1 MHFWSRGALFSL
13 SSIFPT
19 CGYFCGGL
27 LPPDV
32 RPGAPIHILQCRCR
46 CRCRCLCRCRC
57 RFRFRC
63 RCYPCGYF
71 RGGRVKE
78 SDGECCSQG
87 GVWARPGPGAG
98 PPAQVRPAGAGPA
111 HQARRRRSGPPAQVQ
126 ARRRR
131 SGPPDRCLGLC
142 FPSRETKSRTGL
154 SRGCPP
160 RGLLRVQGPAPVS
173 QLPRAP
179 APLLAF

>member
-1 MHFWSRGALFSL
+1 MENVAPRGE
-13 SSIFPT
+13 
-19 CGYFCGGL
+19 CG
-27 LPPDV
+27 PVP
-32 RPGAPIHILQCRCR
+32 
-46 CRCRCLCRCRC
+46 
-57 RFRFRC
+57 
-63 RCYPCGYF
+63 
-71 RGGRVKE
+71 GRV
-78 SDGECCSQG
+78 Q
-87 GVWARPGPGAG
+87 ARRRKSG
-98 PPAQVRPAGAGPA
+98 PPAHVRPAGAGPAHQA

-179 APLLAF
+179 APLLAFLHSWGEGVFNLVLCSYETGWTVSVALSLLIMLLQKFFLDGVCT